1 MNIIFKLE
9 VFKSV
14 LKLYFQRI
22 TFERNPKKHQQKM
35 WRKFQTQVLTSSPLY
50 KSSSEKDLFEFPV
63 QEKTEFMKNFNEINT
78 KGIDIKQAI
87 DLATRS
93 EKSRNF
99 SPTLNGLTVGL
110 STGTSGNKGLFIV
123 SRQERAMWVAL
134 ILQRIIGWKFRK
146 RKIAFFLRANSNLYT
161 SVQSKLLDF
170 NFFDLLVP
178 LDEHLFR
185 IHKLQ
190 PDIIVGQPSLLILLA
205 EAQKKELIKLNPE
218 RIISVAEVL
227 SPEDQESI
235 ERIFQINVQQVY
247 QCSEGIFGQTC
258 KKGNIH
264 LNEDGLIIEKQW
276 IDKNRFIP
284 IITDLRR
291 NVQPIIR
298 YKMND
303 ILHATDCSCGSKMLA
318 LSTIE
323 GRMDDLLIFQEDK
336 IIFPDF
342 IRRAITGANLE
353 IDNYQ
358 LIRVSDLKLNM
369 FISPEK
375 HWNQAKAAVKDVLS
389 NQGIDDIEINKII
402 KIRHERGTK
411 FRRIHAKYN

>member
-1 MNIIFKLE
+1 
-9 VFKSV
+9 
-14 LKLYFQRI
+14 
-22 TFERNPKKHQQKM
+22 
-35 WRKFQTQVLTSSPLY
+35 
-50 KSSSEKDLFEFPV
+50 
-63 QEKTEFMKNFNEINT
+63 
-78 KGIDIKQAI
+78 
-87 DLATRS
+87 
-93 EKSRNF
+93 
-99 SPTLNGLTVGL
+99 
-110 STGTSGNKGLFIV
+110 
-123 SRQERAMWVAL
+123 MWVAL

-161 SVQSKLLDF
+161 SVHSKLLAF
-170 NFFDLLVP
+170 NFFDLLDP
-178 LDEHLFR
+178 LDEHLSR

-190 PDIIVGQPSLLILLA
+190 PNIIVGQPSLLILLA

-227 SPEDQESI
+227 SPEDQEII
-235 ERIFQINVQQVY
+235 ERVFQINVQQVY
-247 QCSEGIFGQTC
+247 QCSEGMFGQSC

-318 LSTIE
+318 VSTIE

-342 IRRAITGANLE
+342 IRRAITGANSE

-358 LIRVSDLKLNM
+358 LIRVSDRKLNM
-369 FISPEK
+369 FVNPEK
-375 HWNQAKAAVKDVLS
+375 HWNQAKSAVVDVLS
-389 NQGIDDIEINKII
+389 KQGIDDIDINKII
-402 KIRHERGTK
+402 NVSHERGTK